1 MDALMI
7 TGICGWAVLS
17 GLTSYKMALGK
28 SRSIRLWTSIGLLF
42 NVPGM
47 LLVAFLPVKEARAA
61 DSVVVELPQPQASS
75 SDIAA

>member
-1 MDALMI
+1 MI

-47 LLVAFLPVKEARAA
+47 LVVAFLPVKKERAA
-61 DSVVVELPQPQASS
+61 DSVVVEMPRTQAPSN
-75 SDIAA
+75 DIAA